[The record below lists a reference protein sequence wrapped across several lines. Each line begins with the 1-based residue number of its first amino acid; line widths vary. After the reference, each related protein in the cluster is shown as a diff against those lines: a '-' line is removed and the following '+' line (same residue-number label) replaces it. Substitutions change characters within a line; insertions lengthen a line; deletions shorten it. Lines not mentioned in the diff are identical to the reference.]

1 MERRDVIW
9 DTQSGRRRA
18 LGVRARLA
26 RWLNSVQ
33 AHMILL
39 ALGTIAAITVFSVV
53 AINLTGGPPASPVS
67 VYEMTRIVRGMDLVQ
82 TQPKTITQGRV
93 ADAPPL
99 EGTAER
105 VMSELLAARLGLPA
119 ENVRVDLQY
128 DSLRADAIANE
139 ARLYGDE
146 GAANPVVI
154 GSFTIFVRQPDGSW
168 TTFTRAVDHW
178 QARSL
183 RFWRYTT
190 YYLGLVVVL
199 PLAMLFS
206 LRISRPV
213 RTFAAAAD
221 RIGAGLD
228 DAPVPV
234 VGPTEI
240 RQAAVALNEMQA
252 RIAQFVRERTALVGA
267 IAHDLRT
274 PLSNLR
280 FRIANADPDT
290 RASAEEEIL
299 RMEQLI
305 SSTLDYV
312 DGEGRP
318 MMAEPL
324 DLGSL
329 LQTLTDD
336 CRDRGAEVSLAT
348 HDRMTITGDLIRL
361 RRLFMNLIEN
371 GLKFGQHVAVAYRQD
386 GDDAVIDIVDDGA
399 GMSGEDIKRAFD
411 PFFRGERSRNRS
423 TGGIGL
429 GLAIAESAARVHG
442 GTIELRNL
450 EGGFRARVRLPINEP
465 VLPGDAAREDL
476 ARA

>member
-1 MERRDVIW
+1 MR
-9 DTQSGRRRA
+9 SGVV
-18 LGVRARLA
+18 G
-26 RWLNSVQ
+26 WLNSVQ
-33 AHMILL
+33 AHLILL
-39 ALGTIAAITVFSVV
+39 ALGTIAAVTVFSVI
-53 AINLTGGPPASPVS
+53 AINLTGAPPASPVS
-67 VYEMTRIVRGMDLVQ
+67 VYEMTRIVRGMDVLQ
-82 TQPKTITQGRV
+82 TRPTKVTQGWVVQAPALDGV
-93 ADAPPL
+93 A
-99 EGTAER
+99 EH
-105 VMSELLAARLGLPA
+105 VISSLLAQKLDFPV

-128 DSLRADAIANE
+128 DNRRVDAIANE
-139 ARLYGDE
+139 ARLYSDE
-146 GAANPVVI
+146 KAANPVI
-154 GSFTIFVRQPDGSW
+154 FGSFTIFIRQPDGTW
-168 TTFTRAVDHW
+168 RTFTRAVDHW

-183 RFWRYTT
+183 RFWRYAT

-228 DAPVPV
+228 DTPVPV

-252 RIAQFVRERTALVGA
+252 RIAQFIQERTALVGA

-280 FRIANADPDT
+280 FRVANIDRET
-290 RASAEEEIL
+290 RVSAEEEIL

-318 MMAEPL
+318 MMAQPL

-329 LQTLTDD
+329 LQTLTDT
-336 CRDRGAEVSLAT
+336 CRDRGAEVSLANQE
-348 HDRMTITGDLIRL
+348 RMTITGDPIRL

-371 GLKFGQHVAVAYRQD
+371 GLKFGEHVAVSYVRTAD
-386 GDDAVIDIVDDGA
+386 SVVIDILDNGE
-399 GMSGEDIKRAFD
+399 GMAREDIARAFN
-411 PFFRGERSRNRS
+411 PFFRGEQSRNRS

-429 GLAIAESAARVHG
+429 GLAIAESGARAHG
-442 GTIELRNL
+442 GTIELQNL
-450 EGGFRARVRLPINEP
+450 DGGFRARVRLPINGQ
-465 VLPGDAAREDL
+465 VLPGGPPSGDL
-476 ARA
+476 VQA

>member
-1 MERRDVIW
+1 MP
-9 DTQSGRRRA
+9 SGTHNGHRRA
-18 LGVRARLA
+18 FGMSAGLG
-26 RWLNSVQ
+26 RWLNSLQ

-39 ALGTIAAITVFSVV
+39 ALGTIAAITAFSVV

-67 VYEMTRIVRGMDLVQ
+67 VYEMTRIVRGMELVQ
-82 TQPKTITQGRV
+82 TQPKTITHGRA

-99 EGTAER
+99 DGTAER
-105 VMSELLAARLGLPA
+105 VISKLLAARLALPA
-119 ENVRVDLQY
+119 QNVRVDLQY

-146 GAANPVVI
+146 GAANPVVM
-154 GSFTIFVRQPDGSW
+154 GTFTIFVRQPDGSW
-168 TTFTRAVDHW
+168 ATFTRTVDHW

-183 RFWRYTT
+183 RFWRYAT
-190 YYLGLVVVL
+190 YYLGIIVVL

-240 RQAAVALNEMQA
+240 RQAAVAMNEMQA
-252 RIAQFVRERTALVGA
+252 RIAQFVQERTALVGA

-280 FRIANADPDT
+280 FRIANSDAET
-290 RASAEEEIL
+290 RTSAEEEIR

-329 LQTLTDD
+329 LLTLTDE
-336 CRDRGAEVSLAT
+336 CRDRGAEVELTARE
-348 HDRMTITGDLIRL
+348 RMTLRGDLIRL
-361 RRLFMNLIEN
+361 RRLFTNLIEN
-371 GLKFGQHVAVAYRQD
+371 GLKFGQRVEVAYRRD
-386 GDDAVIDIVDDGA
+386 GDDAVIDIIDDGP
-399 GMSGEDIKRAFD
+399 GMASEDLPRAFD
-411 PFFRGERSRNRS
+411 PFFRGEPSRNRS

-429 GLAIAESAARVHG
+429 GLAIAEAAARAHG
-442 GTIELRNL
+442 GTIVLRNL
-450 EGGFRARVRLPINEP
+450 EGGFGARVRLPINGP
-465 VLPGDAAREDL
+465 AQPDAAPHEDL
-476 ARA
+476 AEA

>member
-1 MERRDVIW
+1 MR
-9 DTQSGRRRA
+9 SGVV
-18 LGVRARLA
+18 G
-26 RWLNSVQ
+26 WLNSVQ
-33 AHMILL
+33 AHLILL
-39 ALGTIAAITVFSVV
+39 ALGTIAAVTVFSVI
-53 AINLTGGPPASPVS
+53 AINLTGAPPASPVS
-67 VYEMTRIVRGMDLVQ
+67 VYEMTRIVRGMDVLQ
-82 TQPKTITQGRV
+82 TRPKKVTQGRV
-93 ADAPPL
+93 VRAPAL
-99 EGTAER
+99 DGAAEHII
-105 VMSELLAARLGLPA
+105 SSLLAQRLDFPA

-128 DSLRADAIANE
+128 DNRRADAIANE

-146 GAANPVVI
+146 KAANPVI
-154 GSFTIFVRQPDGSW
+154 FGSFTIFIRQPDGTW
-168 TTFTRAVDHW
+168 TTFTRTVDHW

-183 RFWRYTT
+183 RFWRYAT

-228 DAPVPV
+228 DTPVPV

-252 RIAQFVRERTALVGA
+252 RIAQFIQERTALVGA

-280 FRIANADPDT
+280 FRVANIDLET

-305 SSTLDYV
+305 NSTLDYV

-329 LQTLTDD
+329 LQTLTDN
-336 CRDRGAEVSLAT
+336 CRDRGAKVSLANQE
-348 HDRMTITGDLIRL
+348 RMTLTGDPIRL

-371 GLKFGQHVAVAYRQD
+371 GLKFGEHVAVSYVRAAD
-386 GDDAVIDIVDDGA
+386 SVVIDMLDNGP
-399 GMSGEDIKRAFD
+399 GMAREDIARAFD

-429 GLAIAESAARVHG
+429 GLAIAESAARAHG
-442 GTIELRNL
+442 GTIELQNL
-450 EGGFRARVRLPINEP
+450 DGGFRARVRLPINGQ
-465 VLPGDAAREDL
+465 VLPDGPLRGDLVQA
-476 ARA
+476 